1 MNWKQSEKNDKL
13 CVCVCK
19 TFLDSNTDDSKNHKI
34 SNDENNN
41 NNTYDDKI
49 DEDLVDLEDRNV
61 QGTYMEDRIIIR
73 RQDDERTL

>member
-1 MNWKQSEKNDKL
+1 M

-19 TFLDSNTDDSKNHKI
+19 TFLDRNTDDSKNHKI

-61 QGTYMEDRIIIR
+61 QGTYMEDRIIRR

>member
-1 MNWKQSEKNDKL
+1 M
-13 CVCVCK
+13 
-19 TFLDSNTDDSKNHKI
+19 DSNTDDIKNHKI

-61 QGTYMEDRIIIR
+61 QGTYMEDRIIRR